1 MASLVISPSIASI
14 GWMMMLTAKVAA
26 TPAKPAAR
34 PAIGLRFRLANAAAA
49 SGIRIRYPASEA
61 TLDSPPTRMIRNAIS
76 RRGATATSLRIKAP
90 ISPADSARPAPII
103 AMNVTAMT
111 PKFWKL
117 GTNDVNRKR
126 IPSIVSRPLIGDRLL
141 LRLEVRIRPL
151 QPVLRGLESGSAWCP
166 HRSCAPPGPAPARG
180 PVR

>member
-1 MASLVISPSIASI
+1 MLTIVWGAPPVSAMASLVISPSIASI
-14 GWMMMLTAKVAA
+14 GWMMMLTANVAA

-61 TLDSPPTRMIRNAIS
+61 TLDSPPTRMIKNAIS
-76 RRGATATSLRIKAP
+76 LRGATATSLRIKAP
-90 ISPADSARPAPII
+90 ISPAASARPAPIM

-126 IPSIVSRPLIGDRLL
+126 MPSIVRRPLIGM
-141 LRLEVRIRPL
+141 VSSW
-151 QPVLRGLESGSAWCP
+151 GLKCVSDHSSPSCVASIWICVVSG
-166 HRSCAPPGPAPARG
+166 
-180 PVR
+180 